1 MAYFGLIQLQ
11 HRGEESAG
19 IAAVACPFVAPR
31 ACPAA
36 FARRSGASVPREVRE
51 QREGASSE
59 RERGSGKI
67 KLHRD
72 MGLVM
77 QVFDEDTLALLRG
90 DAAIGHNRYSTMG
103 ASLIAN
109 AQPMLVRVPGFGA
122 NLALGHNGSLVNA
135 PELRKRL
142 GAAGIHLESTTD
154 SEIIAKL
161 IALEADTAPTFEDA
175 IRAAACACQG
185 SYSLTM
191 LTDRFAPGAGDA
203 CLMALRDPWG
213 VRPLC
218 IGELDAGRYVIAS
231 ETCALPVLGA
241 RFLREVERGELV
253 VIGRGGLRSLQL
265 LEQQRMALCVFEFIY
280 FARPDSVIAGVLL
293 HQARRRMG
301 HELAAEHPAQADMVI
316 PVPET
321 GWPAAIG
328 YAEASGIPLG
338 QGLIRNRYIGRTF
351 IQPDQR
357 MREQGAQLKYTS
369 LNQEVAG
376 KRLVVVD
383 DTIIRGTTKAKTVGL
398 LREAGA
404 TEVHVRITA
413 PPYRYPCFYGVDT
426 SAQGTL
432 IAARASCID
441 DIRRTIGADSLG
453 YLSAERLVRAV
464 GLPRESLCMA
474 CLDGEYPIAVSD
486 ELLAQKTA
494 LEQPQ

>member
-1 MAYFGLIQLQ
+1 MHRPCSASRHEAPRESCGVFGVFSPGEDVARMAYFGLIQLQ

-19 IAAVACPFVAPR
+19 IAVT
-31 ACPAA
+31 
-36 FARRSGASVPREVRE
+36 G
-51 QREGASSE
+51 G
-59 RERGSGKI
+59 GKL
-67 KLHRD
+67 KLHRG

-77 QVFDEDTLALLRG
+77 QVFDEDTLALLGG

-103 ASLIAN
+103 GSHPAN
-109 AQPMLVRVPGFGA
+109 AQPLLTPVPGFGA

-135 PELRKRL
+135 PELRQRL
-142 GAAGIHLESTTD
+142 NAAGIHLESTTD

-161 IALEADTAPTFEDA
+161 IALEADTAPTFQDA
-175 IRAAACACQG
+175 IRAAASACQG

-191 LTDRFAPGAGDA
+191 LTDGLGPGDREGR
-203 CLMALRDPWG
+203 LLALRDPWG

-218 IGELDAGRYVIAS
+218 IGELDAGRCVIAS
-231 ETCALPVLGA
+231 ESCALPVLGA
-241 RFLREVERGELV
+241 RLVREVERGELV
-253 VIGRGGLRSLQL
+253 IVGRDGLRSVQL
-265 LEQQRMALCVFEFIY
+265 LEPQRPALCVFEFIY

-301 HELAAEHPAQADMVI
+301 HALAAEHPAAADLAI

-328 YAEASGIPLG
+328 YAEAAGIPLG

-357 MREQGAQLKYTS
+357 MREQGARLKYAS
-369 LNQEVAG
+369 LHQEVEG
-376 KRLVVVD
+376 KRLVVID
-383 DTIIRGTTKAKTVGL
+383 DTIIRGTTKAQTVGL
-398 LREAGA
+398 LRDAGA
-404 TEVHVRITA
+404 AEVHVRITA

-426 SAQGTL
+426 SARGTL
-432 IAARASCID
+432 IAARASCLD
-441 DIRRTIGADSLG
+441 DIRREIGADSLG
-453 YLSAERLVRAV
+453 YLSADGLVRAV

-474 CLDGEYPIAVSD
+474 CLEGEYPIEVSD

-494 LEQPQ
+494 LEQPG

>member
-1 MAYFGLIQLQ
+1 MTGHIAAEVAREACGVFGVFSPGEDVARMMYFGLVQLQ

-19 IAAVACPFVAPR
+19 IAVSTCPQQH
-31 ACPAA
+31 
-36 FARRSGASVPREVRE
+36 
-51 QREGASSE
+51 QRNG
-59 RERGSGKI
+59 GKI
-67 KLHRD
+67 RLHRD

-77 QVFDEDTLALLRG
+77 QVFDENILALLGG
-90 DAAIGHNRYSTMG
+90 DVAIGHNRYSTMG
-103 ASLIAN
+103 GSHISN
-109 AQPMLVRVPGFGA
+109 AQPITVAVPGFGA

-135 PELRKRL
+135 PELRERL
-142 GAAGIHLESTTD
+142 LAAGMHFESTTD

-161 IALEADTAPTFEDA
+161 IALEANSAPALEDA
-175 IRAAACACQG
+175 IRAAASACRG

-191 LTDRFAPGAGDA
+191 LTDQGH
-203 CLMALRDPWG
+203 LMALRDPHG

-218 IGELDAGRYVIAS
+218 IGEIEPGRYAVAS
-231 ETCALPVLGA
+231 ESCALPVIGA
-241 RFLREVERGELV
+241 RFVREIERGELIV
-253 VIGRGGLRSLQL
+253 VDRGGLRAIQL

-301 HELAAEHPAQADMVI
+301 HELAAEHPADADLVI

-357 MREQGAQLKYTS
+357 MRDLGAQMKYTA
-369 LNQEVAG
+369 LTQEVAG
-376 KRLVVVD
+376 KRLVVID

-426 SAQGTL
+426 SRQGEL

-441 DIRRTIGADSLG
+441 DIRKSIGADSLG
-453 YLSAERLVRAV
+453 YLGADGLVRAV
-464 GLPRESLCMA
+464 GLPREALCMA
-474 CLDGEYPIAVSD
+474 CLDGEYPIAVAD
-486 ELLAQKTA
+486 ELTAQKTA
-494 LEQPQ
+494 LEQ